1 MTGSVCAG
9 CARKSSNLTGCRGTR
24 TPKWPPR
31 RILNRIYALP
41 RGHHDRVLAVGN
53 PVHCQCPATVQ
64 HIHTSS
70 RKRDSRKSHGKQHK
84 HCQEFPHEIHLQR
97 DQHCQEHP
105 HPLPALVLG
114 LHLFLYPP
122 GTTPLHFGC
131 WSISRILSCF
141 TTYLDAS
148 TREKGPTSP
157 LVPVLFDTFLAQ
169 NAMVRKVHFWA

>member
-97 DQHCQEHP
+97 DQHCQERP

-122 GTTPLHFGC
+122 GTTPIALPLLVYFPHPQLLYHLLGC
-131 WSISRILSCF
+131 SNSREGSNLTPYTCPI
-141 TTYLDAS
+141 
-148 TREKGPTSP
+148 
-157 LVPVLFDTFLAQ
+157 
-169 NAMVRKVHFWA
+169 